1 MLARIYPT
9 EHNCTLF
16 VCCLQ
21 ALELLCPA
29 VIMLLIGAIKNIITP
44 VINEAVMPSSDTPVP
59 TYGSLQN
66 VTTTFP
72 NVLCYDNNMFMR

>member
-1 MLARIYPT
+1 MCY
-9 EHNCTLF
+9 
-16 VCCLQ
+16 LQ

-29 VIMLLIGAIKNIITP
+29 VIMLLIGSIKNTITP
-44 VINEAVMPSSDTPVP
+44 EVTEAAIPSSDTPVP

-66 VTTTFP
+66 IATFP

>member
-1 MLARIYPT
+1 MLARKYPT
-9 EHNCTLF
+9 EHNYTLF
-16 VCCLQ
+16 VCCFQ

-29 VIMLLIGAIKNIITP
+29 VIMLLIGTIKNTITP
-44 VINEAVMPSSDTPVP
+44 VINEAALPSSDTPVP

-66 VTTTFP
+66 VATFP